1 MKYKAYIAVENPK
14 TGVYERKRKPIEIE
28 VDTLDFD
35 RASGMAMFI
44 YMKHFMKSKIQIP
57 EKLKDGTVLNR
68 FQSLQVYKIEKLDLP
83 NNNLIQRK
91 L

>member
-14 TGVYERKRKPIEIE
+14 TGVYEKKRKPIEVE
-28 VDTLDFD
+28 VDTFNFQDA
-35 RASGMAMFI
+35 RGYACFI

-57 EKLKDGTVLNR
+57 EKLKDGTILNR

-83 NNNLIQRK
+83 NDNLV
-91 L
+91 

>member
-1 MKYKAYIAVENPK
+1 
-14 TGVYERKRKPIEIE
+14 
-28 VDTLDFD
+28 
-35 RASGMAMFI
+35 MAMFI

-83 NNNLIQRK
+83 NNNLI
-91 L
+91 